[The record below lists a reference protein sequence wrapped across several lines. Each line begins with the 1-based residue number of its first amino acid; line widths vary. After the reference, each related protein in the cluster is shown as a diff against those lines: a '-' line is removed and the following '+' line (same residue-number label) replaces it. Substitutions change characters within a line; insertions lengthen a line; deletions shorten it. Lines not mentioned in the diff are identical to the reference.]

1 MKRKLWAAPH
11 NLTSRFGEKFF
22 ARSRFEKRGNTA
34 CISSF
39 SNRRLGEKD
48 PSKRAGAIARCCLS
62 TLLLALALLT
72 GVSTAARA
80 ADVSGYER
88 QVVSLVNAERAQY
101 SLPALTLNSD
111 LSAYAR
117 VKSDD
122 LRAGGYFSHES
133 PTYGSPFAMMQ
144 SFGVSYT
151 YAGENIAMGYDSPAA
166 VVSAWMNSPSHR
178 ANILSASFTQTGVGY
193 AANGGYW
200 TQWFIG

>member
-11 NLTSRFGEKFF
+11 NLTSRFGERFF

-39 SNRRLGEKD
+39 SNRRIGEKD
-48 PSKRAGAIARCCLS
+48 PPKSVGAIARCCLS
-62 TLLLALALLT
+62 TLLLALTLLT

-111 LSAYAR
+111 LCSYAR

-151 YAGENIAMGYDSPAA
+151 YAGENIAMGYGSPAA

>member
-11 NLTSRFGEKFF
+11 NLTSRFGEKFS

-39 SNRRLGEKD
+39 SNRRIGEKD
-48 PSKRAGAIARCCLS
+48 PPKRVGAIAWCCLS

-133 PTYGSPFAMMQ
+133 PTYGSPFAMMR

>member
-1 MKRKLWAAPH
+1 MKRKLC
-11 NLTSRFGEKFF
+11 S
-22 ARSRFEKRGNTA
+22 
-34 CISSF
+34 
-39 SNRRLGEKD
+39 
-48 PSKRAGAIARCCLS
+48 
-62 TLLLALALLT
+62 LLLALALLT

-133 PTYGSPFAMMQ
+133 PTYGSPFSMMQ
-144 SFGVSYT
+144 SFGVTYT
-151 YAGENIAMGYDSPAA
+151 AAGENIAMGYASPEA
-166 VVSAWMNSPSHR
+166 VVRAWMDSEGHR
-178 ANILSASFTQTGVGY
+178 ANILSASYTQTGVGY
-193 AANGGYW
+193 VADGNYW

>member
-1 MKRKLWAAPH
+1 MKRKLC
-11 NLTSRFGEKFF
+11 S
-22 ARSRFEKRGNTA
+22 
-34 CISSF
+34 
-39 SNRRLGEKD
+39 
-48 PSKRAGAIARCCLS
+48 
-62 TLLLALALLT
+62 LLLTLALLT

-122 LRAGGYFSHES
+122 LRAVGYFSHES
-133 PTYGSPFAMMQ
+133 PTYGSPFAMMH

-151 YAGENIAMGYDSPAA
+151 YAGENIARGYNSPAA

>member
-1 MKRKLWAAPH
+1 MKRKL
-11 NLTSRFGEKFF
+11 
-22 ARSRFEKRGNTA
+22 
-34 CISSF
+34 C
-39 SNRRLGEKD
+39 
-48 PSKRAGAIARCCLS
+48 
-62 TLLLALALLT
+62 TLLLALVLLT
-72 GVSTAARA
+72 GVSAAARA

-111 LSAYAR
+111 LCSYAR

-122 LRAGGYFSHES
+122 LRAGSYFSHES
-133 PTYGSPFAMMQ
+133 PTYGSPFAMMR

-193 AANGGYW
+193 MANGGYW